1 MNKKQSEQPLLD
13 VHESVSYCVG
23 SFGQG
28 LDHPECVAWGC
39 DGFAY
44 AGGEGGQIYRIDLT
58 QSTFEQFAT
67 TPGFVGGICQDLD
80 HNLYACVA
88 NGVYKIT
95 PTGIVALYS
104 GGAEGNEMLAP
115 NYPVFD
121 VHGNLYVSDAGIWG
135 ESNGKIF
142 RITPGGHT
150 DVWSEYPKTFPNG
163 LCLSPGGEYLYV
175 AVSLDQ
181 PRIERISIN
190 DDGTPGSREVVTLVP
205 RSVPDGLA
213 FDDKGTLYISCYRPD
228 RIWRYRQGEGLEV
241 LVDDYEGTLMASP
254 TNIAFC
260 GPERADLLSANLGRW
275 HISRYDLSEIGSPKG
290 AQLNYPKVLSVED

>member
-1 MNKKQSEQPLLD
+1 MNNKQSGQPLLD

-44 AGGEGGQIYRIDLT
+44 AGGESGQIYRIDLV

-95 PTGIVALYS
+95 NTGKVSLYS

-121 VHGNLYVSDAGIWG
+121 AHGNLYVSDAGIWG

-142 RITPGGHT
+142 RVTPEGYT

-163 LCLSPGGEYLYV
+163 LCLSPEGEYLYV

-190 DDGTPGSREVVTLVP
+190 DDGTSGSREIVTLVP

-213 FDDKGTLYISCYRPD
+213 FDDEGTLYISCYRPD
-228 RIWRYRQGEGLEV
+228 RIWRYRQDKGLEV

-260 GPERADLLSANLGRW
+260 GSDRSDLLSANLGRW
-275 HISRYDLSEIGSPKG
+275 HISRYDLSGIGSPRG
-290 AQLNYPKVLSVED
+290 APLNYPKILSVED